1 MTTDMSTFDKKNKK
15 KCSTAMCFPREP
27 SPPLCTL
34 TSSNHQKC
42 EIKKKVLPY
51 ALGGNYVHISWGLK
65 ASSL

>member
-1 MTTDMSTFDKKNKK
+1 MSTFDKKCNAPRQ
-15 KCSTAMCFPREP
+15 CVFPREP